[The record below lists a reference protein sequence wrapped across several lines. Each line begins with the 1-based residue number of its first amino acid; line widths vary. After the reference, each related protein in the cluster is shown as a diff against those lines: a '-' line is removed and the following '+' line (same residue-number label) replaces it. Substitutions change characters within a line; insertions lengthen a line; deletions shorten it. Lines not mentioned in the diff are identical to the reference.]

1 MLVFS
6 RFSQFIPRKIWPHV
20 EVPDRVPTNPP
31 ANGQKVSD
39 IYSFPFFLETSMAQS
54 TPLDESSA
62 YDEHPRTETQPLIE
76 RGQLYPSPLP
86 KVQLGV
92 LCFLRMLDPMSYT
105 QIFPYINQFMSDL
118 GVAKDPS
125 QIGFYSGLV
134 ATIYSH
140 PSSLQGW

>member
-1 MLVFS
+1 
-6 RFSQFIPRKIWPHV
+6 
-20 EVPDRVPTNPP
+20 
-31 ANGQKVSD
+31 
-39 IYSFPFFLETSMAQS
+39 MAQS
-54 TPLDESSA
+54 TPDESPASDI
-62 YDEHPRTETQPLIE
+62 YHEHPRTETQPLIE

-92 LCFLRMLDPMSYT
+92 LCFLRMLDPMSFT
-105 QIFPYINQFMSDL
+105 QIFPYVNQFMSDL

-134 ATIYSH
+134 AIIYSH

>member
-1 MLVFS
+1 ML
-6 RFSQFIPRKIWPHV
+6 RFRTGFQRTLLIMGK
-20 EVPDRVPTNPP
+20 
-31 ANGQKVSD
+31 
-39 IYSFPFFLETSMAQS
+39 SFRYLFFPLFLETSMAQS
-54 TPLDESSA
+54 TPLDESSTPNI
-62 YDEHPRTETQPLIE
+62 YHEHPRAETQPLIE

-92 LCFLRMLDPMSYT
+92 LCFLRMLDPLCYT

-118 GVAKDPS
+118 RVAKDPS

-134 ATIYSH
+134 ASIYSH